1 MKGLIFIPDISG
13 FTNFVKKIDADL
25 GWKITRELLIEIIES
40 NPLYLEI
47 SEIEGDAILY
57 YKQGKP
63 IEIEVLLN
71 GFQEIMKRFNKKYL
85 QLREAYGIE
94 AELSLKLIVHYGSL
108 STFKIKGFTKLYG
121 SAVIEA
127 HRLLKNGSKSNNYI
141 LITDE
146 YLKAIN
152 KEVDDITLPH
162 WAHSE
167 HECRLFQDVG
177 IISFYYFHYLPQLPF
192 LNATPAQEK
201 VA

>member
-1 MKGLIFIPDISG
+1 MNGLIFIPDISG
-13 FTNFVKKIDADL
+13 FTNFVKKIDIDL
-25 GWKITRELLIEIIES
+25 GWKITRELLIEMIES

-47 SEIEGDAILY
+47 SEIEGDAVLY

-63 IEIEVLLN
+63 IEVESIMN
-71 GFQEIMKRFNKKYL
+71 GFQAMMKAFNKKYQ
-85 QLREAYGIE
+85 QLRNIYGIE
-94 AELSLKLIVHYGSL
+94 ADLSLKLIVHYGSL

-121 SAVIEA
+121 RAVIEA
-127 HRLLKNGSKSNNYI
+127 HRLLKNGSESKNYI

-146 YLKAIN
+146 YLKALN
-152 KEVDDITLPH
+152 KDVNDIVLPQ

-167 HECRLFQDVG
+167 HECRFYEDVG

-192 LNATPAQEK
+192 INKRLEEK

>member
-1 MKGLIFIPDISG
+1 MNGLIFIPDISG
-13 FTNFVKKIDADL
+13 FTNFVKKIDIDL

-47 SEIEGDAILY
+47 SEIEGDAVLY

-63 IEIEVLLN
+63 IEIEAIMN
-71 GFQEIMKRFNKKYL
+71 GFQAIMKAFNKKYQ
-85 QLREAYGIE
+85 QLRNVYGIE
-94 AELSLKLIVHYGSL
+94 ADLSLKLIVHYGSL

-121 SAVIEA
+121 RAVIEA
-127 HRLLKNGSKSNNYI
+127 HRLLKNGSESKNYI

-146 YLKAIN
+146 YLKALN
-152 KEVDDITLPH
+152 KDVNDIALPQ

-167 HECRLFQDVG
+167 HECRFYEDIG

-192 LNATPAQEK
+192 INKRLEEK

>member
-13 FTNFVKKIDADL
+13 FTNFVKKIDNDL

-47 SEIEGDAILY
+47 SEIEGDAVLY

-63 IEIEVLLN
+63 IEIEKLLN
-71 GFQEIMKRFNKKYL
+71 GFQEIMKSFDKKYQ
-85 QLREAYGIE
+85 QLRNEYGIE

-121 SAVIEA
+121 RTVIEA
-127 HRLLKNGSKSNNYI
+127 HRLLKNGSKSNSYI

-146 YLKAIN
+146 YFKALN
-152 KEVDDITLPH
+152 KNVEDLMLPM
-162 WAHSE
+162 WAHGE
-167 HECRLFQDVG
+167 HESRLFEDVG
-177 IISFYYFHYLPQLPF
+177 LLSFYYFHYLPQLP
-192 LNATPAQEK
+192 PMKRRMQK

>member
-13 FTNFVKKIDADL
+13 FTNFVKKIDNEL

-47 SEIEGDAILY
+47 SEIEGDAVLY

-63 IEIEVLLN
+63 IEIEALLN
-71 GFQEIMKRFNKKYL
+71 GFQEIMKSFNKKY
-85 QLREAYGIE
+85 QQFRETYGIE

-121 SAVIEA
+121 RTVIEA
-127 HRLLKNGSKSNNYI
+127 HRLLKNGSKSNSYI

-146 YLKAIN
+146 YFKALNKNVNDLK
-152 KEVDDITLPH
+152 LPQ

-167 HECRLFQDVG
+167 HECRLFEDVG
-177 IISFYYFHYLPQLPF
+177 ILSFYYFHYLPSLQLK
-192 LNATPAQEK
+192 EK
-201 VA
+201 KIIEKAA

>member
-1 MKGLIFIPDISG
+1 MNGLIFIPDISG
-13 FTNFVKKIDADL
+13 FTNFVKKIDIDL
-25 GWKITRELLIEIIES
+25 GWKITRELLIEMIES

-47 SEIEGDAILY
+47 SEIEGDAVLY

-63 IEIEVLLN
+63 IEIEAIMN
-71 GFQEIMKRFNKKYL
+71 GFQAMMKAFNKKYQ
-85 QLREAYGIE
+85 QLRNVYGIE
-94 AELSLKLIVHYGSL
+94 ADLSLKLIVHYGSL

-121 SAVIEA
+121 RAVIEA
-127 HRLLKNGSKSNNYI
+127 HRLLKNGSESKNYI

-146 YLKAIN
+146 YLKALN
-152 KEVDDITLPH
+152 KDVSDIALPQ

-167 HECRLFQDVG
+167 HECRFYEDVG

-192 LNATPAQEK
+192 INKRLEEK

>member
-1 MKGLIFIPDISG
+1 MNGLIFIPDISG
-13 FTNFVKKIDADL
+13 FTNFVKKIDIDL
-25 GWKITRELLIEIIES
+25 GWKITRELLIEMIES

-47 SEIEGDAILY
+47 SEIEGDAVLY

-63 IEIEVLLN
+63 IEIEAIMN
-71 GFQEIMKRFNKKYL
+71 GFQAMMKAFNKKYQ
-85 QLREAYGIE
+85 QLRNVYGIE
-94 AELSLKLIVHYGSL
+94 ADLSLKLIVHYGSL

-121 SAVIEA
+121 RAVIEA
-127 HRLLKNGSKSNNYI
+127 HRLLKNGSESKNYI

-146 YLKAIN
+146 YLKALN
-152 KEVDDITLPH
+152 KDVDDIALPQ

-167 HECRLFQDVG
+167 HECRFYEDVG

-192 LNATPAQEK
+192 INKRLEEK